1 MPDDAQH
8 PLPPQ
13 QIAEA
18 ERQRL
23 ARAGRTTRHTAL
35 AIAATLAVGFA
46 IVFSLRAHGS
56 AELAAQ
62 TATDA
67 SVPPP
72 VDVATVAPADTT
84 AELTLP
90 GQTAPWYGTT
100 IYSRVDGYVAKWFT
114 DIGDH
119 VKAGQ
124 VLAKIETPELDA
136 ELDAARAK
144 RNAASADVQVR
155 EAEARFAESTYQRW
169 KDSPKGV
176 VSQQETEDKKAG
188 HESAE
193 AKLVA
198 ARAQVSLAQSEVD
211 RLKAFQTFKDVTA
224 PFDGVITQ
232 RKIDIG
238 NLVTAGSTA
247 STTPLYQIAQNDPIR
262 VFVDVPQ
269 SAAAAMK
276 TGTAV
281 DVVTTGSG
289 SRTYQGQIARTAG
302 AVDPTARTM
311 NVEVDIANKDGSLVP
326 GLYVDATFHLE
337 NGGVAEVP
345 AAALSFRSKGP
356 QVAVLDGDRVKFQPV
371 TIAQDNGSTVSL
383 ASGVKQGDRVVLNIN
398 SQIADGEQ
406 VHVNDADGQPTK
418 LAAAR

>member
-1 MPDDAQH
+1 MPDDVPSAV
-8 PLPPQ
+8 
-13 QIAEA
+13 A

-23 ARAGRTTRHTAL
+23 ARAGKTTRHA
-35 AIAATLAVGFA
+35 AIAVAATLAVGFA
-46 IVFSLRAHGS
+46 IVFSLRAHGRT
-56 AELAAQ
+56 ELAAE
-62 TATDA
+62 TASEA
-67 SVPPP
+67 AAPPR
-72 VDVATVAPADTT
+72 VDVATVAPAKAT
-84 AELTLP
+84 ADLTLP

-100 IYSRVDGYVAKWFT
+100 IYSRVDGFVAKWFV

-136 ELDAARAK
+136 ELEAARAK
-144 RNAASADVQVR
+144 RNAAAAEIQVR
-155 EAEARFAESTYQRW
+155 EAEARFAESTYLRW

-176 VSQQETEDKKAG
+176 VSEQETEDKKAG
-188 HESAE
+188 HESAD
-193 AKLVA
+193 AKLTA

-211 RLKAFQTFKDVTA
+211 RLKAFETFKDVTA

-247 STTPLYQIAQNDPIR
+247 STTPLYQLAQNDPIR

-281 DVVTTGSG
+281 DVTTNGSG
-289 SRTYQGQIARTAG
+289 GRTYRGQIARTAG

-311 NVEVDIANKDGSLVP
+311 NVEVDIPNKDGSLVP
-326 GLYVDATFHLE
+326 GLYVDTDFHLE
-337 NGGVAEVP
+337 NSGVAEVP

-356 QVAVLDGDRVKFQPV
+356 QVALLDGDRVKFEDV
-371 TIAQDNGSTVSL
+371 AIAQDNGATVSL
-383 ASGVKQGDRVVLNIN
+383 GSGVKQGDKVVLNIN

-406 VHVNDADGQPTK
+406 VHVNDADGNPTK
-418 LAAAR
+418 VAAAVR